1 MQTRAR
7 QQSRDSKPPTRSQP
21 RPFSVQ
27 PEQHRLESGQGRA
40 PRAGSPTSCRR
51 QFSASRCA
59 PAHQGSAACLLL
71 SRRCCGCSSI
81 CACPAGRLQLLDESA
96 GSAPVDDAPARS
108 HPLHAAWPD
117 DALRAHVNARSMPGT
132 SACSCSQA
140 RSHFSTAPACA
151 TPVQADRQQGAA
163 ACLCVLGNK
172 RCQLQARGGTW
183 FPYESRCS
191 ILPSRM
197 MVHVSKPA
205 RQQPTAGG
213 LHRLSERAC
222 CACATCSPSP
232 SLWHSSQRSA
242 QRPCTLQMS
251 ELKAGLA
258 G

>member
-1 MQTRAR
+1 MM
-7 QQSRDSKPPTRSQP
+7 P
-21 RPFSVQ
+21 RPAVIHCTPLGPMTPCAHTST
-27 PEQHRLESGQGRA
+27 HGQ
-40 PRAGSPTSCRR
+40 C
-51 QFSASRCA
+51 QA
-59 PAHQGSAACLLL
+59 PAHAHARKLDLT
-71 SRRCCGCSSI
+71 SRLPRPVPLDCPGLCHT
-81 CACPAGRLQLLDESA
+81 CAS
-96 GSAPVDDAPARS
+96 
-108 HPLHAAWPD
+108 
-117 DALRAHVNARSMPGT
+117 
-132 SACSCSQA
+132 
-140 RSHFSTAPACA
+140 
-151 TPVQADRQQGAA
+151 RQQGAA

-222 CACATCSPSP
+222 CTCATCSPSP
-232 SLWHSSQRSA
+232 SLWHSSQRNA
-242 QRPCTLQMS
+242 QRPCTLQMC

>member
-108 HPLHAAWPD
+108 HPLHAARPD
-117 DALRAHVNARSMPGT
+117 DALRAHANARSTPGA

-151 TPVQADRQQGAA
+151 TRLPRPVPHLCKQTARSCSMPVRAGEQAPPAA
-163 ACLCVLGNK
+163 G
-172 RCQLQARGGTW
+172 
-183 FPYESRCS
+183 
-191 ILPSRM
+191 
-197 MVHVSKPA
+197 
-205 RQQPTAGG
+205 AGG
-213 LHRLSERAC
+213 APGSR
-222 CACATCSPSP
+222 TSPGAP
-232 SLWHSSQRSA
+232 SC
-242 QRPCTLQMS
+242 PP
-251 ELKAGLA
+251 G
-258 G
+258 